1 MVEKD
6 DERNEEPAPA
16 RRSRERLAEL
26 SGRIRALESGSRD
39 AGRGPRSAA
48 PRVPS
53 GLAVLQ
59 GLERGVLH
67 EFCGVGDERSGR
79 SAAGGPEGGWA
90 PPIALLVHLARRA
103 TRGAGAAAGV
113 VWVGRRLWPYP
124 GALLG
129 DAELVDG
136 DSVDGD
142 VVEGASVEGGV
153 VERDA
158 VDGDALNGG
167 SVNGG
172 SVNGSHGAIR
182 LVEREEGATGGD
194 GAARGDLLARSL
206 FVDPG
211 PRALV
216 WAADRALRCAGSAVV
231 VIDGRGL
238 DLGTTRRLQLAAEA
252 GGALAL
258 VARPASD
265 ARRPSV
271 AASRWRVE
279 RATTTADDAAP
290 SFHLTP
296 FKRRSTSTAS
306 DPASS
311 LDREEV
317 PGRTVPHTDPSIDGP
332 EVPHEQGWPSCGPSG
347 PPIDGSVCG
356 TARPVCGTVRPS
368 SPGTSSRSSDEG
380 GSDTVRS
387 AG

>member
-142 VVEGASVEGGV
+142 
-153 VERDA
+153 
-158 VDGDALNGG
+158 AL
-167 SVNGG
+167 NGG